1 MPGLRSLLL
10 VKVLEPE
17 EGEDVAPA
25 ALNTVSLGSIVAVRE
40 SLVDFN
46 TGPDGDADT
55 PNVLYGPGVTISL
68 PMGGADDPVNQLL
81 VAINEDDIAWP
92 VLIRMCAAF
101 DWKMM
106 DPKSGRTFG

>member
-17 EGEDVAPA
+17 EGEDAAPA
-25 ALNTVSLGSIVAVRE
+25 ALNTVSLGSIAAVRE

-46 TGPDGDADT
+46 TGPDGDTDT

-92 VLIRMCAAF
+92 VLIRMCTAF